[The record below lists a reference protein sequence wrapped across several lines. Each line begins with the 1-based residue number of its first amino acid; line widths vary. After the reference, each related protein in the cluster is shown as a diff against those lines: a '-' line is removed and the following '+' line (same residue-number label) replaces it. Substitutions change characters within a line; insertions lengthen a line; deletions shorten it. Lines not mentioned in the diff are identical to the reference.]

1 MNEVNDECNLVTFNY
16 MPIQFEVAEKEKV
29 LMQATKEGTM
39 LLMSEIFACQYEM
52 TDVGPAAILSKER
65 TKFPREKRIP
75 DTKCETK
82 WEIYAKEK
90 RIRKR
95 KRERLEWSETER
107 RYVPTWGY
115 QSVQGGIEEQG
126 FVEVRNG
133 QGRDLDP
140 YIMVSM
146 IYMCICEDV
155 MLC

>member
-95 KRERLEWSETER
+95 KRETRLLKLDALGSRTTDPGAARHVYAKPALRRSQISGHEPSGDPDETVR
-107 RYVPTWGY
+107 TISWR
-115 QSVQGGIEEQG
+115 SVI
-126 FVEVRNG
+126 
-133 QGRDLDP
+133 
-140 YIMVSM
+140 
-146 IYMCICEDV
+146 
-155 MLC
+155 